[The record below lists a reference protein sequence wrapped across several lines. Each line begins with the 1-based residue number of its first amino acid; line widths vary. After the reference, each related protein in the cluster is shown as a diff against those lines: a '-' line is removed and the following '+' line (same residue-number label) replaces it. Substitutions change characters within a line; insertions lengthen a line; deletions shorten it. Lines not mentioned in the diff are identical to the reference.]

1 MVFNLT
7 VMDGRESGHRSVT
20 YPAAAAGANMRDGS
34 SAKGLGKRSAYLR
47 VLQAVLLLVLAA
59 VSRILL
65 DIPVWMFTRPHTEV
79 RSALMAIVV
88 APLSMGLVIYWG
100 YRRSASPLRAVFP
113 LASIRL
119 LQAAAMILMLLGAS
133 VLVLESNYVVS
144 LVWPKPARLV
154 NIEQGL
160 RHGDIWNALIAP
172 VVVGPLT
179 EEFLFRGLI
188 LQGFLQNYGRR
199 KALLVSALLFALFH
213 LNPWQFSGAL
223 VMGVVFGWWL
233 IESGSLLPCLL
244 GHALANLLPWMA
256 GRYSTGL
263 GGLKAATVF
272 NPVWFG
278 GFAVFGA
285 LSLLTGAWL
294 LRRRAVREG

>member
-1 MVFNLT
+1 
-7 VMDGRESGHRSVT
+7 
-20 YPAAAAGANMRDGS
+20 MRDGS
-34 SAKGLGKRSAYLR
+34 STTGLGKQSAYPR
-47 VLQAVLLLVLAA
+47 VLQAVGLLVLAF

-65 DIPVWMFTRPHTEV
+65 DIPVWLFTRPHTGT
-79 RSALMAIVV
+79 RSALMVIVEL
-88 APLSMGLVIYWG
+88 LSMGFLIYWG
-100 YRRSASPLRAVFP
+100 YRRSASPFRAVFP

-119 LQAAAMILMLLGAS
+119 SQAAAMILMLLGTI
-133 VLVLESNYVVS
+133 VLVLESNYVMS
-144 LVWPKPARLV
+144 LVWPKPASLV
-154 NIEQGL
+154 NIDQGL
-160 RHGDIWNALIAP
+160 RHGDVWNALVAP
-172 VVVGPLT
+172 VVVAPVT

-188 LQGFLQNYGRR
+188 LHGFLQNYGRR

-213 LNPWQFSGAL
+213 LNPWQFLGAL

-256 GRYSTGL
+256 SRNSTGV

-272 NPVWFG
+272 DPVWFG
-278 GFAVFGA
+278 VFAVFGA

-294 LRRRAVREG
+294 LRRRGVREG

>member
-1 MVFNLT
+1 
-7 VMDGRESGHRSVT
+7 
-20 YPAAAAGANMRDGS
+20 MRDG
-34 SAKGLGKRSAYLR
+34 RSARRLEKPSAYPR
-47 VLQAVLLLVLAA
+47 VLQAVALLVLAV
-59 VSRILL
+59 VSRIFF
-65 DIPVWMFTRPHTEV
+65 DIPVWLFTRPNTET
-79 RSALMAIVV
+79 RSVLMAIV

-119 LQAAAMILMLLGAS
+119 SQAASMTLMLLGTI
-133 VLVLESNYVVS
+133 VLVLESNYAMR
-144 LVWPKPARLV
+144 LVWPKPASLV
-154 NIEQGL
+154 NIDQGL
-160 RHGDIWNALIAP
+160 RHGDVWIALVAP
-172 VVVGPLT
+172 VVVGPVT

-188 LQGFLQNYGRR
+188 LHGFLQNYGRR

-213 LNPWQFSGAL
+213 LNPWQFLGAL

-244 GHALANLLPWMA
+244 GHAVYNLLPWLA
-256 GRYSTGL
+256 GRISTGL

-272 NPVWFG
+272 DPVWFG

-285 LSLLTGAWL
+285 LSLLFGAWL
-294 LRRRAVREG
+294 LGREGS